1 MQDLL
6 FLLPLCYQREYE
18 GSFGVFCDIIKRHLA
33 HNLPHKSG
41 KGQLVFAEI
50 ERGRL
55 SEMSVS
61 NDLKRRAEILVEALP
76 YIRQFYG
83 KLFVIK
89 YGGKAMIDEELKR
102 SVVQNI
108 VLLRYVGIVP
118 IVVHGGGTEI
128 TELMQRLG
136 KEPKFV
142 RGLRVTDAETAE
154 IAEMVLAG
162 KINKELVDL
171 INRSGGLAVG
181 LNGKDAN
188 LLRAS
193 KIPPERTG
201 GVDLGFVGEVEEV
214 NPSVLH
220 LLSSAGYIPV
230 VSSTSADEE
239 GNTLNLNADHVAGK
253 IAAALQSTKLI
264 FLTDVDGIYRDPND
278 PSTLI
283 SVLKASE
290 AKELLQKGV
299 IERGMI
305 PKVEACLEALANG
318 VPQTHIINGSIP
330 HALLMEVFTDKGI
343 GTMIV
348 ADD

>member
-1 MQDLL
+1 
-6 FLLPLCYQREYE
+6 
-18 GSFGVFCDIIKRHLA
+18 
-33 HNLPHKSG
+33 
-41 KGQLVFAEI
+41 
-50 ERGRL
+50 
-55 SEMSVS
+55 
-61 NDLKRRAEILVEALP
+61 LK
-76 YIRQFYG
+76 Q
-83 KLFVIK
+83 
-89 YGGKAMIDEELKR
+89 
-102 SVVQNI
+102 SVVCDI

-118 IVVHGGGTEI
+118 VVVHGGGPEI
-128 TELMQRLG
+128 TELMRRLN

-162 KINKELVDL
+162 KVNKELVDL
-171 INRSGGLAVG
+171 LNRAGGMAVG

-188 LLRAS
+188 LLRAT

-214 NPSVLH
+214 NPALLH
-220 LLSSAGYIPV
+220 LLTGAGYIPV

-253 IAAALQSTKLI
+253 IAAALQCTKLI
-264 FLTDVDGIYRDPND
+264 FLTDVEGIYRDPQD

-283 SVLKASE
+283 SVLRASE
-290 AKELLQKGV
+290 ARQLLQESAIDK
-299 IERGMI
+299 GMI
-305 PKVEACLEALANG
+305 PKVEACLEALAAG
-318 VPQTHIINGSIP
+318 VPQTHIINGAVP

-348 ADD
+348 PD

>member
-1 MQDLL
+1 
-6 FLLPLCYQREYE
+6 LCEEVCDGVMISEELRQR
-18 GSFGVFCDIIKRHLA
+18 
-33 HNLPHKSG
+33 
-41 KGQLVFAEI
+41 
-50 ERGRL
+50 
-55 SEMSVS
+55 SET
-61 NDLKRRAEILVEALP
+61 LIEALP

-83 KLFVIK
+83 KTFVIK
-89 YGGKAMIDEELKR
+89 YGGKAMVEEELKQ
-102 SVVQNI
+102 SVVCDI

-118 IVVHGGGTEI
+118 VVVHGGGPEI
-128 TELMQRLG
+128 TELMRRLN

-162 KINKELVDL
+162 KVNKELVDL
-171 INRSGGLAVG
+171 LNRAGGMAVG

-188 LLRAS
+188 LLRAT

-214 NPSVLH
+214 NPALLH
-220 LLSSAGYIPV
+220 LLTGAGYIPV

-253 IAAALQSTKLI
+253 IAAALQCTKLI
-264 FLTDVDGIYRDPND
+264 FLTDVEGIYRDPQD

-283 SVLKASE
+283 SVLRASE
-290 AKELLQKGV
+290 ARQLLQESAIDK
-299 IERGMI
+299 GMI
-305 PKVEACLEALANG
+305 PKVEACLEALAAG
-318 VPQTHIINGSIP
+318 VPQTHIINGAVP

-348 ADD
+348 PD

>member
-1 MQDLL
+1 
-6 FLLPLCYQREYE
+6 
-18 GSFGVFCDIIKRHLA
+18 
-33 HNLPHKSG
+33 
-41 KGQLVFAEI
+41 
-50 ERGRL
+50 
-55 SEMSVS
+55 MSVS

-102 SVVQNI
+102 SVVKNI

-118 IVVHGGGTEI
+118 IVVHGGGPEI

-142 RGLRVTDAETAE
+142 RGFRVTDAETAE

-188 LLRAS
+188 LLRVS

-253 IAAALQSTKLI
+253 IAAALKSTKLI

>member
-1 MQDLL
+1 MLEL
-6 FLLPLCYQREYE
+6 
-18 GSFGVFCDIIKRHLA
+18 K
-33 HNLPHKSG
+33 
-41 KGQLVFAEI
+41 
-50 ERGRL
+50 RGRL
-55 SEMSVS
+55 NEMSVS

-102 SVVQNI
+102 SVVKNI

-118 IVVHGGGTEI
+118 IVVHGGGPEI

-171 INRSGGLAVG
+171 INRSGSLAVG

-253 IAAALQSTKLI
+253 IAAALKSTKLI

>member
-1 MQDLL
+1 MISEELR
-6 FLLPLCYQREYE
+6 QR
-18 GSFGVFCDIIKRHLA
+18 
-33 HNLPHKSG
+33 
-41 KGQLVFAEI
+41 
-50 ERGRL
+50 
-55 SEMSVS
+55 SET
-61 NDLKRRAEILVEALP
+61 LIEALP

-83 KLFVIK
+83 KTFVIK
-89 YGGKAMIDEELKR
+89 YGGKAMVEEELKQ
-102 SVVQNI
+102 SVVCDI

-118 IVVHGGGTEI
+118 VVVHGGGPEI
-128 TELMQRLG
+128 TELMRRLN

-162 KINKELVDL
+162 KVNKELVDL
-171 INRSGGLAVG
+171 LNRAGGMAVG

-188 LLRAS
+188 LLRAT

-214 NPSVLH
+214 NPALLH
-220 LLSSAGYIPV
+220 LLTGAGYIPV

-253 IAAALQSTKLI
+253 IAAALQCTKLI
-264 FLTDVDGIYRDPND
+264 FLTDVEGIYRDPQD

-283 SVLKASE
+283 SVLRASE
-290 AKELLQKGV
+290 ARQLLQESAIDK
-299 IERGMI
+299 GMI
-305 PKVEACLEALANG
+305 PKVEACLEALAAG
-318 VPQTHIINGSIP
+318 VPQTHIINGAVP

-348 ADD
+348 PD

>member
-1 MQDLL
+1 MMISEELR
-6 FLLPLCYQREYE
+6 QR
-18 GSFGVFCDIIKRHLA
+18 
-33 HNLPHKSG
+33 
-41 KGQLVFAEI
+41 
-50 ERGRL
+50 
-55 SEMSVS
+55 SET
-61 NDLKRRAEILVEALP
+61 LIEALP

-83 KLFVIK
+83 KTFVIK
-89 YGGKAMIDEELKR
+89 YGGKAMVEEELKQ
-102 SVVQNI
+102 SVVCDI

-118 IVVHGGGTEI
+118 VVVHGGGPEI
-128 TELMQRLG
+128 TELMRRLN

-162 KINKELVDL
+162 KVNKELVDL
-171 INRSGGLAVG
+171 LNRAGGMAVG

-188 LLRAS
+188 LLRAT

-214 NPSVLH
+214 NPALLH
-220 LLSSAGYIPV
+220 LLTGAGYIPV

-253 IAAALQSTKLI
+253 IAAALQCTKLI
-264 FLTDVDGIYRDPND
+264 FLTDVEGIYRDPQD

-283 SVLKASE
+283 SVLRASE
-290 AKELLQKGV
+290 ARQLLQESAIDK
-299 IERGMI
+299 GMI
-305 PKVEACLEALANG
+305 PKVEACLEALAAG
-318 VPQTHIINGSIP
+318 VPQTHIINGAVP

-348 ADD
+348 PD

>member
-1 MQDLL
+1 MVVPDQLK
-6 FLLPLCYQREYE
+6 QR
-18 GSFGVFCDIIKRHLA
+18 
-33 HNLPHKSG
+33 
-41 KGQLVFAEI
+41 
-50 ERGRL
+50 
-55 SEMSVS
+55 SET
-61 NDLKRRAEILVEALP
+61 LIEALP

-83 KLFVIK
+83 KTFVIK
-89 YGGKAMIDEELKR
+89 YGGNAMVDEELKQ
-102 SVVQNI
+102 SVVQDI

-118 IVVHGGGTEI
+118 IVVHGGGPEI

-171 INRSGGLAVG
+171 LNRSGGLAVG

-188 LLRAS
+188 LLRAT

-201 GVDLGFVGEVEEV
+201 GVDIGFVGEVDEV
-214 NPSVLH
+214 NPAILH
-220 LLSSAGYIPV
+220 LLSGAGYIPV

-253 IAAALQSTKLI
+253 IAAALQCTKLI
-264 FLTDVDGIYRDPND
+264 FLTDVNGIYRNPKD

-290 AKELLQKGV
+290 AKELLKSGV
-299 IERGMI
+299 IDKGMI
-305 PKVEACLEALANG
+305 PKVEACLEALAAG

-330 HALLMEVFTDKGI
+330 HALLMEVFTAKGI

-348 ADD
+348 PD

>member
-1 MQDLL
+1 
-6 FLLPLCYQREYE
+6 
-18 GSFGVFCDIIKRHLA
+18 
-33 HNLPHKSG
+33 
-41 KGQLVFAEI
+41 
-50 ERGRL
+50 
-55 SEMSVS
+55 MSVS

-102 SVVQNI
+102 SVVKNI

-118 IVVHGGGTEI
+118 IVVHGGGPEI

-171 INRSGGLAVG
+171 INRSGSLAVG

-253 IAAALQSTKLI
+253 IAAALKSTKLI

>member
-1 MQDLL
+1 
-6 FLLPLCYQREYE
+6 
-18 GSFGVFCDIIKRHLA
+18 
-33 HNLPHKSG
+33 
-41 KGQLVFAEI
+41 
-50 ERGRL
+50 
-55 SEMSVS
+55 MSVS
-61 NDLKRRAEILVEALP
+61 NELRERAEVLIEALP

-83 KLFVIK
+83 KVFVIK
-89 YGGKAMIDEELKR
+89 YGGKAMVDDELKR
-102 SVVQNI
+102 SVVKDI

-118 IVVHGGGTEI
+118 IVVHGGGPEI

-142 RGLRVTDAETAE
+142 RGLRVTDEETAA

-162 KINKELVDL
+162 KVNKELVDL
-171 INRSGGLAVG
+171 INRSGGMAVG

-214 NPSVLH
+214 NPSILH

-253 IAAALQSTKLI
+253 IAAALQCTKLI
-264 FLTDVDGIYRDPND
+264 FLTDVDGIYRDPNE
-278 PSTLI
+278 PSSLI

-290 AKELLQKGV
+290 AKSLIDAGV
-299 IERGMI
+299 VDKGMI
-305 PKVEACLEALANG
+305 PKVEACL
-318 VPQTHIINGSIP
+318 
-330 HALLMEVFTDKGI
+330 
-343 GTMIV
+343 
-348 ADD
+348 

>member
-1 MQDLL
+1 
-6 FLLPLCYQREYE
+6 
-18 GSFGVFCDIIKRHLA
+18 
-33 HNLPHKSG
+33 
-41 KGQLVFAEI
+41 
-50 ERGRL
+50 
-55 SEMSVS
+55 MSVS

-108 VLLRYVGIVP
+108 VLLRYVSIVP
-118 IVVHGGGTEI
+118 IVVHGGGPEI

-214 NPSVLH
+214 NPSLLH

-230 VSSTSADEE
+230 VSSISADEK

-264 FLTDVDGIYRDPND
+264 FLTDVDGIYCDPND

-299 IERGMI
+299 IEKGMI

>member
-1 MQDLL
+1 MIISEELR
-6 FLLPLCYQREYE
+6 QR
-18 GSFGVFCDIIKRHLA
+18 
-33 HNLPHKSG
+33 
-41 KGQLVFAEI
+41 
-50 ERGRL
+50 
-55 SEMSVS
+55 SET
-61 NDLKRRAEILVEALP
+61 LIEALP

-83 KLFVIK
+83 KTFVIK
-89 YGGKAMIDEELKR
+89 YGGKAMVEEELKQ
-102 SVVQNI
+102 SVVQDI

-118 IVVHGGGTEI
+118 VVVHGGGPEI
-128 TELMQRLG
+128 TELMRRLG

-162 KINKELVDL
+162 KVNKELVDL
-171 INRSGGLAVG
+171 LNRAGGMAVG

-188 LLRAS
+188 LLRAT

-214 NPSVLH
+214 NPALLH
-220 LLSSAGYIPV
+220 LLTGAGYIPV

-253 IAAALQSTKLI
+253 IAAALQCTKLI
-264 FLTDVDGIYRDPND
+264 FLTDVEGIYRDPQD

-283 SVLKASE
+283 SVLRASE
-290 AKELLQKGV
+290 ARQLLQESAIDK
-299 IERGMI
+299 GMI
-305 PKVEACLEALANG
+305 PKVEACLEALAAG
-318 VPQTHIINGSIP
+318 VPQTHIINGAVP

-348 ADD
+348 PD

>member
-1 MQDLL
+1 
-6 FLLPLCYQREYE
+6 
-18 GSFGVFCDIIKRHLA
+18 
-33 HNLPHKSG
+33 
-41 KGQLVFAEI
+41 
-50 ERGRL
+50 
-55 SEMSVS
+55 MSVS
-61 NDLKRRAEILVEALP
+61 NELRERAEVLIEALP

-83 KLFVIK
+83 KIFVIK
-89 YGGKAMIDEELKR
+89 YGGKAMVDEELKK
-102 SVVQNI
+102 SVVQDI

-118 IVVHGGGTEI
+118 IVVHGGGPEI

-136 KEPKFV
+136 KQPKFV
-142 RGLRVTDAETAE
+142 RGLRVTDEETAG

-162 KINKELVDL
+162 KVNKELVDL
-171 INRSGGLAVG
+171 INRSGGIAVG

-201 GVDLGFVGEVEEV
+201 GIDLGFVGEVEEV
-214 NPSVLH
+214 NPSILH

-230 VSSTSADEE
+230 LSSTSADEE

-253 IAAALQSTKLI
+253 VAAALQCTKLV
-264 FLTDVDGIYRDPND
+264 FLTDVDGIYRDPID

-290 AKELLQKGV
+290 VKELINAKV
-299 IERGMI
+299 IDKGMI
-305 PKVEACLEALANG
+305 PKVEACMEALASG
-318 VPQTHIINGSIP
+318 VPQTHIINGAIP

-348 ADD
+348 AD

>member
-1 MQDLL
+1 
-6 FLLPLCYQREYE
+6 
-18 GSFGVFCDIIKRHLA
+18 
-33 HNLPHKSG
+33 
-41 KGQLVFAEI
+41 
-50 ERGRL
+50 
-55 SEMSVS
+55 MSV
-61 NDLKRRAEILVEALP
+61 NNELKKRAEVLIEALP

-83 KLFVIK
+83 KVFVIK
-89 YGGKAMIDEELKR
+89 YGGKAMVDEELKR
-102 SVVQNI
+102 SVVQDI

-118 IVVHGGGTEI
+118 IVVHGGGPEI

-142 RGLRVTDAETAE
+142 CGLRVTDAETAE

-171 INRSGGLAVG
+171 INRAGGMAVG

-188 LLRAS
+188 LLKAS

-201 GVDLGFVGEVEEV
+201 GVDLGFVGEVDEV
-214 NPSVLH
+214 NPSILH

-230 VSSTSADEE
+230 VSSTSADED

-253 IAAALQSTKLI
+253 IAAALQCTKLI
-264 FLTDVDGIYRDPND
+264 FLTDVDGIYREPND

-283 SVLKASE
+283 SVMKASE
-290 AKELLQKGV
+290 AKELLQSGI
-299 IERGMI
+299 IEKGMI
-305 PKVEACLEALANG
+305 PKVEACLEALAAG
-318 VPQTHIINGSIP
+318 VPHTHIINGSIP
-330 HALLMEVFTDKGI
+330 HALLMEVFTDRGI

>member
-1 MQDLL
+1 
-6 FLLPLCYQREYE
+6 
-18 GSFGVFCDIIKRHLA
+18 
-33 HNLPHKSG
+33 
-41 KGQLVFAEI
+41 
-50 ERGRL
+50 
-55 SEMSVS
+55 MSVS

-102 SVVQNI
+102 SVVKNI

-118 IVVHGGGTEI
+118 IVVHGGGPEI

-188 LLRAS
+188 LLRVS

-253 IAAALQSTKLI
+253 IAAALKSTKLI